1 MHEAVTALLQLES
14 RHNSGQVSSMGQ
26 SVRALSL
33 CASVLVVP
41 FLAARCRA
49 SASRPHALGPKQ
61 LAAQPLAAAALN
73 ASSSHLPLL
82 LCPHPDGNPV

>member
-1 MHEAVTALLQLES
+1 MHEAGTGLLQLES

-26 SVRALSL
+26 SVRALSFS
-33 CASVLVVP
+33 ASIRFVP

-61 LAAQPLAAAALN
+61 LAAQPLAAAALH

-82 LCPHPDGNPV
+82 VCPLPDGDPV